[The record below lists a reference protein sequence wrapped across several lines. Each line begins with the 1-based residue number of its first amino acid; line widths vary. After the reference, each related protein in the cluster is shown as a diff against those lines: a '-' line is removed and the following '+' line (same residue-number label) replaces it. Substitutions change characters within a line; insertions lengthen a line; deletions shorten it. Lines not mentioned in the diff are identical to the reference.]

1 MKNFDYRINSD
12 PVRFKYAKGVS
23 LRTGREF
30 HPYHEIILFLGE
42 RAELFSD
49 SGHTPVEANTLIVI
63 PRETYHQL
71 NIVGDPEAYH
81 RCVIDFP
88 DIPALQSLI
97 NGSIT
102 RLCVSKVSREIEF
115 LFQKLINAA
124 NGTVDGETAAL
135 LLTSCLPILLSEL
148 PREGSDWQSNLP
160 PIAERCLSYIHRH
173 LSEELSV
180 ERVARELNVSSSLL
194 SHSFKREMNI
204 SFYQYVLKK
213 RLTLAFQR
221 IKEGE
226 PAAFVAQGCG
236 FRDYSNFYR
245 QYKKAFGVAPSGR
258 GA

>member
-1 MKNFDYRINSD
+1 MKIFDHRINSD

-23 LRTGREF
+23 LRTGKEF

-49 SGHTPVEANTLIVI
+49 SGHTSVEANTLIVI

-81 RCVIDFP
+81 RCVVDFP
-88 DIPALQSLI
+88 DLPELQGLI
-97 NGSIT
+97 DQVMT
-102 RLCVSKVSREIEF
+102 RLCVSEVSREVAF
-115 LFQKLINAA
+115 LFQKLIKIAENPA
-124 NGTVDGETAAL
+124 DPETDAL
-135 LLTSCLPILLSEL
+135 LLRSCLPLLLSEL
-148 PREGSDWQSNLP
+148 PREGIDWHSDLH
-160 PIAERCLSYIHRH
+160 PIAARSLSYINAH

-180 ERVARELNVSSSLL
+180 EAVAKQLNVSASLL
-194 SHSFKREMNI
+194 SHAFKKEMNI

-226 PAAFVAQGCG
+226 PAALVAERCG
-236 FRDYSNFYR
+236 FHDYSNFYR
-245 QYKKAFGVAPSGR
+245 QYKKAFGRAPSERNG
-258 GA
+258 